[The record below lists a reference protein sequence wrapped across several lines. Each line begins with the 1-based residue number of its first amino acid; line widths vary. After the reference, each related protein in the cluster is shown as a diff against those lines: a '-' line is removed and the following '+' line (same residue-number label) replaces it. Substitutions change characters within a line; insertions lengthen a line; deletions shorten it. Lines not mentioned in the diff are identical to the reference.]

1 MVKFLIKRPIAV
13 VMTLIAF
20 LILGS
25 ITTMQIPVSLL
36 PPIDIP
42 EITVQLSY
50 PNSDARQLENAVV
63 KNVRQ
68 QLLQVNH
75 LKDIHSETR
84 DGSAI
89 IKIRFA
95 YDTDIHLAYIE
106 TNEKIDGIMGSLPRN
121 MERPR
126 VLKASA
132 SDIPVFYVSI
142 VPDKEYF
149 NKNDDLIALSQYTE
163 NVLKKRIEQL
173 GEVAMVDVSGLEQPE
188 IVITPNREQLRSLN
202 LTNADIEQT
211 LRNNNITLGNILIKD
226 GQYLYNV
233 RISSDIRSVD
243 DIAGLYLNAGDR
255 IIRLKDIADVCIKP
269 KQRKGM
275 YLFEK
280 QEAIVMAVIKQAD
293 ARMAEMHKELH
304 TLIGQLQEENPGLT
318 INISRDR
325 SQLLSFSMN
334 NLKQTLLLGLL
345 LSIIIM
351 FFFMRDLKAPFLIGI
366 SIPAS
371 LIISLF
377 FLYLSNIS
385 INIVSISGLILGV
398 GMMIDNSIIV
408 IDNINQYRQ
417 RGLDINRACTEGTNE
432 VIRPLLSSVLTTV
445 AVFVPLVFLSDI
457 SGALFFDQAVTVS
470 VSLFVSLLVSIMIL
484 PVFYRLFYRK
494 SRIKTSGKEFG
505 NFENRYEDSVMFI
518 LKRKTVFVLLFLLL
532 IPAGIFLF
540 KEIDK
545 RFMPETEQTGITATI
560 NWNEPVDLTESKM
573 RVIKLFDNVK
583 TETVARDAFIG
594 EQQFLLDNSFGNS
607 ASGAKLYFKAGS
619 NAGVKKI
626 KNEIKEFLGN
636 NYPDATFDYSPEKNV
651 FTMLFS
657 DEEAPLTVNIRSA
670 TRNMFPGISEV
681 KMLIDTIS
689 TAGIVLSKNPV
700 PEKTVI
706 NIAVDFEK
714 LGIYDVSYN
723 TLVSKLET
731 LFNRNKAGVLKSGKS
746 FIDIMITENSKD
758 IFTTLQQAEVPN
770 KNGKLIS
777 LNSLITINKKTGYK
791 TINADRLGEYVPV
804 NFETG
809 FNDYEQLQNKISR
822 ITGVF
827 PAFEVTYSGSLFK
840 DIGLFRQLS
849 VVLAISMLL
858 LFFILAAQFES
869 VVQPVIV
876 LTEIAL
882 DIAGALIVLSLFGSS
897 LNVMSAIGIIVMSG
911 IIINDS
917 ILKIDTI
924 NHYYKSGKPLKEAIS
939 LGGKRRIK
947 PILMTSL
954 TTILALLPLLFF
966 TGLGVEL
973 QLPLA
978 LAIIGGMI
986 IGTIVSLYFIPL
998 LYFIIY
1004 SFKKE

>member
-1 MVKFLIKRPIAV
+1 MVNFLINRPIAV
-13 VMTLIAF
+13 IMTLVAF
-20 LILGS
+20 LVIGA

-42 EITVQLSY
+42 EITVQISY
-50 PNSDARQLENAVV
+50 PNSGAREMENTIV
-63 KNVRQ
+63 KPLRR

-75 LKDIHSETR
+75 LKNINSETR
-84 DGSAI
+84 DGNAI
-89 IKIRFA
+89 IKMQFA
-95 YDTDIHLAYIE
+95 YNTDIHLAYIE
-106 TNEKIDGIMGSLPRN
+106 TNEKIDGIIGMLPRN
-121 MERPR
+121 MERPK

-142 VPDKEYF
+142 VPGQSYH
-149 NKNDDLIALSQYTE
+149 NKNNDLINLSRYCD

-173 GEVAMVDVSGLEQPE
+173 SEVAMVDVSGLEYPE
-188 IVITPNREQLRSLN
+188 IVITPDREQLRSLN
-202 LTNADIEQT
+202 LTNADIERT
-211 LRNNNITLGNILIKD
+211 LKNNNLTLGNILIKN

-233 RISSDIRSVD
+233 RISADIKSVD
-243 DIAGLYLNAGDR
+243 DIRKLYLNTGNR
-255 IIRLKDIADVCIKP
+255 IIQLRDIADVSVKP

-275 YLFEK
+275 YLFGTT
-280 QEAIVMAVIKQAD
+280 EAIVMTVIKQAD
-293 ARMAEMHKELH
+293 AQMAEMHKELH
-304 TLIGQLQEENPGLT
+304 TLIGQLQEENPELT

-325 SQLLSFSMN
+325 SQLLNFSMN

-351 FFFMRDLKAPFLIGI
+351 FFFMRDMKAPFLIGI

-371 LIISLF
+371 LVISLF

-417 RGLDINRACTEGTNE
+417 RGLNINQACIEGTNE
-432 VIRPLLSSVLTTV
+432 VTRPLLSSVLTTV
-445 AVFVPLVFLSDI
+445 AVFIPLVFLSDI

-484 PVFYRLFYRK
+484 PVFYRMFYNK
-494 SRIKTSGKEFG
+494 SKISSQKKEFSK
-505 NFENRYEDSVMFI
+505 FENKFENSVLYI
-518 LKRKTVFVLLFLLL
+518 LKRKTIFLMLFILL

-540 KEIDK
+540 KKIDK
-545 RFMPETEQTGITATI
+545 RFMPETEQTGLTANI
-560 NWNEPVDLTESKM
+560 NWNEPIDLDESKK
-573 RVIKLFDNVK
+573 RIIELFGSLKIK
-583 TETVARDAFIG
+583 TVTKDAFIG
-594 EQQFLLDNSFGNS
+594 EQQFLLDNSFKNS
-607 ASGAKLYFKAGS
+607 VSGAQLYFKTET
-619 NAGVKKI
+619 NKDVLHLE
-626 KNEIKEFLGN
+626 NEVAAFLKN
-636 NYPDATFDYSPEKNV
+636 NYPDAAYGFSPEKNV

-657 DEEAPLTVNIRSA
+657 EDKAPLIADIRAVN
-670 TRNMFPGISEV
+670 RNSFPDIMEV
-681 KMLIDTIS
+681 KKLIDSIATVGKVIN
-689 TAGIVLSKNPV
+689 KNPV
-700 PEKTVI
+700 PQKTVI
-706 NIAVDFEK
+706 NIFIDFEK
-714 LGIYDVSYN
+714 LNIYDVSYSS
-723 TLVSKLET
+723 LISKLRT
-731 LFNRNKAGVLKSGKS
+731 VFSKNKAGILKSGKS
-746 FIDIMITENSKD
+746 FTDIMITEGSKD
-758 IFTTLQQAEVPN
+758 IYTTLQQAEVPN

-777 LNSLITINKKTGYK
+777 INSLITIDKKTDYK
-791 TINADRLGEYVPV
+791 SINADRQGEYVPV
-804 NFETG
+804 NLEADFNNYEELQKNITRLSGLDTG
-809 FNDYEQLQNKISR
+809 L
-822 ITGVF
+822 
-827 PAFEVTYSGSLFK
+827 EVTYSGSLFK
-840 DIGLFRQLS
+840 DIVLFKELA
-849 VVLAISMLL
+849 VVLLISVLL

-869 VVQPVIV
+869 VRQPIIV

-882 DIAGALIVLSLFGSS
+882 DISGALIVLYIFGSS

-924 NHYYKSGKPLKEAIS
+924 NHYYKAGKPLKESIS

-966 TGLGVEL
+966 KGLGVEL

-998 LYFIIY
+998 LYYILY
-1004 SFKKE
+1004 SFKTK